1 MTKME
6 IEAAVK
12 PEAIRACLSFKEA
25 TMLADV
31 EEGAVRK
38 DIERKVIRPIK
49 CNSNRLFFRWPDVYV
64 MAAVYR
70 HDRFNRVTR
79 KQIVDEIE
87 GLVAFEHRKERYLR
101 TFHPREYPR
110 FLHLHP
116 SECIWDLKIKVD
128 SHLTISMRAV
138 KSEVAPAVDLYA
150 RGLGKIEEQEGIF
163 GGEAVFK
170 GTRLPVRHIG
180 KLRSRGEAIEDI
192 KLDYHYLEEDDI
204 EFADM
209 YSRANPVI
217 GRPRDS
223 RGGTDVGVTS

>member
-1 MTKME
+1 MVPHSS
-6 IEAAVK
+6 VK
-12 PEAIRACLSFKEA
+12 PEAIRAYLSFKEA

-38 DIERKVIRPIK
+38 DIERDVIKPIK
-49 CNSNRLFFRWPDVYV
+49 CTSNRLFFRWPDVYV

-70 HDRFNRVTR
+70 NARFNRVTR

-87 GLVAFEHRKERYLR
+87 GIVAVEHRKERYLR
-101 TFHPREYPR
+101 RFRPHKYPPL
-110 FLHLHP
+110 LHFHP
-116 SECIWDLKIKVD
+116 SECVLDLGIKVD
-128 SHLTISMRAV
+128 NYLTISMRAV

-150 RGLGKIEEQEGIF
+150 RGLSKIEERSGIF
-163 GGEAVFK
+163 GGEAVFRD
-170 GTRLPVRHIG
+170 TRLPVRHIG
-180 KLRSRGEAIEDI
+180 RLRALGEAIEDI
-192 KLDYHYLEEDDI
+192 RLDYDYLEEDDI

-223 RGGTDVGVTS
+223 GDDDVGVTS